1 MSLVNYLGSGVALAL
16 GASAQKRLRRIEA
29 MHEEFCDL
37 EP

>member
-16 GASAQKRLRRIEA
+16 GVSAQERLRRIEA